1 MPNTDTTLA
10 HPKTD
15 DEILN
20 KVVEFRKTASGSF
33 NQYDRM
39 RKAENFV
46 IGGELQW
53 DESVRMAAEDAGK
66 FTLSIPIVKAQIKQI
81 SGGEIQNPQDFII
94 ENTQGGAAAIAN
106 ILTSLTKQV
115 GDSEEVRYE
124 KSQMFEAGLSSGQGV
139 IGVFMNKTDDPKHGD
154 LIIKKLNEHN
164 VLFDNNAQSYDQ
176 NEKGTGGRFIIY
188 EEWIE
193 KDEVETEYPDKAD
206 DLAASGSRSFLGAI
220 AGNIGS
226 IIDMMIGRD
235 RNSDNERGS
244 FGDRNRNDLD
254 DVTRNRYLKSHTYWK
269 EFIKGIQWFD
279 NRESEIESKLLLDPE
294 QITAAKAATEA
305 NPEIFSIEEVN
316 TFVMHHTIRV
326 GDTFLE
332 DRVDEMNGVQMFP
345 IVPFWPYWING
356 YKSGIAEDLIGTQE
370 EINWMHSMTANQVK
384 HNSYPPVII
393 GEDLTGD
400 KLDELRD
407 MLGKGQRA
415 VIDKSQYGNSV
426 DFVDPPAFPQTEAMV
441 QLAMNNVKT
450 ITGRLDIPESNQ
462 KSLSGKAK
470 VVDVQKTQQ
479 GSASIF
485 SNFNRSLAMLGN
497 LIVEII
503 RKNDIFSE
511 DEIRATVDKDD
522 LIDATILE
530 QAIGIVMQQ
539 VEQQDIQ
546 VPPAPR
552 PVPAIMMQNASPGEQ
567 IALEETLIAETEAAK
582 QFSDQVEAAAIPIA
596 QEILISMIAQRKTGK
611 YNTKMTLSP
620 MSETMRDI
628 KSAETLAVHVTLRE
642 TGDVGLDPEDLIDAA
657 DPPNPEKLKENRRK
671 LIERISGANPDVSI
685 SRSA

>member
-1 MPNTDTTLA
+1 MPDETLA

-15 DEILN
+15 NEILD

-53 DESVRMAAEDAGK
+53 DESVRLKAKDQGK

-81 SGGEIQNPQDFII
+81 AGGEIQNPQDFIV

-106 ILTSLTKQV
+106 VLTALTKQV
-115 GDSEEVRYE
+115 GDSESVRYE

-139 IGVFMNKTDDPKHGD
+139 IGIFINKTDDPKHGD
-154 LIIKKLNEHN
+154 LTIKKLNEHN
-164 VLFDNNAQSYDQ
+164 CLFDRNAQSYDQ
-176 NEKGTGGRFIIY
+176 NEKGTGGRFVIY

-206 DLAASGSRSFLGAI
+206 ELAVSGSSTSRGLL
-220 AGNIGS
+220 AGMKDA
-226 IIDMMIGRD
+226 IIDWMVGGD
-235 RNSDNERGS
+235 RNNNNERGS

-269 EFIKGIQWFD
+269 EYIKAVHWFD
-279 NRESEIESKLLLDPE
+279 NRESDLDSKLLLKDSE
-294 QITAAKAATEA
+294 IAAAKKATKA
-305 NPEIFSIEEVN
+305 NPEIFSIEEVD

-345 IVPFWPYWING
+345 IIPFWPYWING

-370 EINWMHSMTANQVK
+370 EINWFHSMTANQVK
-384 HNSYPPVII
+384 QNSYQPVIVK
-393 GEDLTGD
+393 EDRTGD
-400 KLDELRD
+400 KADDLRD

-415 VIDKSQYGNSV
+415 VINADDYGGKV
-426 DFVDPPAFPQTEAMV
+426 EFVSPPPFPNTEV
-441 QLAMNNVKT
+441 IVRESMNNVKT
-450 ITGRLDIPESNQ
+450 ITGRLDIPESDQ
-462 KSLSGKAK
+462 RALSGTAK
-470 VVDVQKTQQ
+470 KVDVAKTQQ

-485 SNFNRSLAMLGN
+485 SNFNYSLAMLGN

-511 DEIRATVDKDD
+511 DEIRATIDKED
-522 LIDATILE
+522 LIDGDILD
-530 QAIGIVMQQ
+530 QAMGIVINQLRQQGANIPGPPPAINPVRASMAAKNPELQAEILDTFNDETEFYGQFVNQ
-539 VEQQDIQ
+539 VEQ
-546 VPPAPR
+546 
-552 PVPAIMMQNASPGEQ
+552 
-567 IALEETLIAETEAAK
+567 
-582 QFSDQVEAAAIPIA
+582 AAIPIA
-596 QEILISMIAQRKTGK
+596 EDIMINLIGQRKTGK

-620 MSETMRDI
+620 MSETMRTI
-628 KSAETLAVHVTLRE
+628 KAIQIFELHRTLRE
-642 TGDVGLDPEDLIDAA
+642 AGDVGLNPEDLINSTDAPNKDELIKGRKKLLASISASA
-657 DPPNPEKLKENRRK
+657 D
-671 LIERISGANPDVSI
+671 DVSV

>member
-1 MPNTDTTLA
+1 MPDNTLA
-10 HPKTD
+10 HPKTNE
-15 DEILN
+15 EILD

-53 DESVRMAAEDAGK
+53 DENVRIEAEDKGK

-81 SGGEIQNPQDFII
+81 AGGEIQNPQDFVV
-94 ENTQGGAAAIAN
+94 ENTQGGAAGIAN
-106 ILTSLTKQV
+106 ILTALTKQV
-115 GDSEEVRYE
+115 GDSESVRYE

-139 IGVFMNKTDDPKHGD
+139 IGVFMNTTDDPKHGD
-154 LIIKKLNEHN
+154 LTIKKLNEHN
-164 VLFDNNAQSYDQ
+164 TLFDRNAQSYDQ

-206 DLAASGSRSFLGAI
+206 DLAASGSRSFMGAI

-235 RNSDNERGS
+235 RTSDNERGS

-269 EFIKGIQWFD
+269 EFVKGVQWYD
-279 NRESEIESKLLLDPE
+279 NRESELDSKLLLDPKE
-294 QITAAKAATEA
+294 ITAAKEATKA
-305 NPEIFSIEEVN
+305 NPEVFSIEEVN
-316 TFVMHHTIRV
+316 TFIMHHTIRV

-332 DRVDEMNGVQMFP
+332 DRVDEFNGVQMFP
-345 IVPFWPYWING
+345 IIPFWPYWING

-370 EINWMHSMTANQVK
+370 EINWFHSMTANQVK
-384 HNSYPPVII
+384 QNSYQPVII
-393 GEDLTGD
+393 KEDATGD
-400 KLDELRD
+400 KADELRD
-407 MLGKGQRA
+407 SLGKGQRA
-415 VIDKSQYGNSV
+415 VINADDYGGDV
-426 DFVDPPAFPQTEAMV
+426 EFVNPPPFPNTEIIV
-441 QLAMNNVKT
+441 RESMNNVKT

-479 GSASIF
+479 GSASVF
-485 SNFNRSLAMLGN
+485 SNFNHSLSMLGN
-497 LIVEII
+497 FIVEVI

-511 DEIRATVDKDD
+511 DEIRATVDKED
-522 LIDATILE
+522 LIDAEILA
-530 QAIGIVMQQ
+530 QATGIVMSQIEQQGIPVPPQPEPLNPILVQNADPGQQ
-539 VEQQDIQ
+539 VALMEKFQQE
-546 VPPAPR
+546 VKA
-552 PVPAIMMQNASPGEQ
+552 
-567 IALEETLIAETEAAK
+567 AEAFA
-582 QFSDQVEAAAIPIA
+582 DQVEAAAIPIA
-596 QEILISMIAQRKTGK
+596 EEIMIGLIKQRKMGK

-628 KSAETLAVHVTLRE
+628 KRQEVFELNGVLRE
-642 TGDVGLDPEDLIDAA
+642 MGDVGLDEEDLINSTDV
-657 DPPNPEKLKENRRK
+657 NNKEK
-671 LIERISGANPDVSI
+671 LIEGRRQKLGRISAAQPDVSI